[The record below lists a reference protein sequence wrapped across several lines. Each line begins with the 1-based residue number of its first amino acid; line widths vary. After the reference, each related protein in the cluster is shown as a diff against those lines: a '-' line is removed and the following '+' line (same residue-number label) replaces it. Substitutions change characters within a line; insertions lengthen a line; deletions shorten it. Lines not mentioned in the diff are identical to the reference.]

1 MNTSFKIKPIT
12 YFVVTTLAGISM
24 ANAATFSKLPSYLNN
39 TTVTQEAGVN
49 PNILLLIDDSG
60 SMVVE
65 CTYNNKEGY
74 KRCSI
79 SLSCSKIHS

>member
-1 MNTSFKIKPIT
+1 MNNSFKIKTIA
-12 YFVVTTLAGISM
+12 YFVVTTLADVSM

-49 PNILLLIDDSG
+49 PNILLLVDDSG

-65 CTYNNKEGY
+65 CTYNNKDG
-74 KRCSI
+74 SGQNN
-79 SLSCSKIHS
+79 LSVSVNAH